1 MKEVAQWPVAVPL
14 MKKSKLAIALGIVTV
29 AFVMVVLAVVIFLLV
44 LYVQPSDANSELSKG
59 SEGYLIGVGRADCTG
74 PVAEVPLMGYAKPAQ
89 KGGGILSR
97 LYCRTFIL
105 AERQNDINRVVHV
118 VAEIGLMSQ
127 RIRLEVMK
135 QVKDKYGNLYNHN
148 NVIMTGT
155 HTHSGP
161 GGYVQYTLLMLS
173 SGGLIKPTLNA
184 IVNGI
189 VKSIDMAHQNMVQ
202 GHIFIGTGLVEN
214 SQINRSPLSYLQ
226 NPVSERRRWFAV
238 HPVSMN
244 NTNLLVNSDNVGYA
258 AYLFEQEKNEGYLPG
273 KGPFVAAFTSSNLGD
288 VSPNT
293 KGPHCINTGEP
304 CENMGNYCLIGGA
317 KLCIATG
324 PGTDMFQST
333 QIIGRHIYSNAKE
346 IYTKASKEI
355 YGPISSV
362 HRWVDMSNVTVQ
374 LNSTHTGKTC
384 KPALGYSFAA
394 GTMDGPGMF
403 NFTQGKTMSGRRVR
417 EAVKKEFEIQGKA
430 GMDIIISGLSSIYTH
445 YITTYEEYQVQR
457 YEGGSTIFG
466 PHTLSA
472 YIQLFQGL
480 ARALATN
487 TTQDLTN
494 IPEPPILNITNLNF
508 LPPIMDKKPLGQ
520 KYGDVLK
527 DVQPTYKV
535 GEIAEVHFVGANP
548 RSSAEYMANFTFL
561 TVEKHD
567 NISKSWQV
575 LHDDAS
581 WDTRLIWKKGM
592 MGQSTSIIEWHIPK
606 TSESGK
612 YRIQY
617 FGHSKELFSSVRAFN
632 GSSSTF
638 EFSNT
643 KPSEV
648 KEAPKFMPYSFQ
660 NSDSITTLVNDAL
673 ETILEIKDLAKTFFI
688 SSLGKW
694 ALKIGETNYRMS
706 LDQDAGKISSTG
718 GREEE
723 DKTSAIFLLIFFFS
737 MFNVEFKSLPSFSTL
752 VEFLIQQFPNSCC
765 RSDNIFNS

>member
-1 MKEVAQWPVAVPL
+1 SCIGIFSFFQFLANTILAAVKTFTIKYFNSL
-14 MKKSKLAIALGIVTV
+14 LYISGIISNKNISGLKSICCFI
-29 AFVMVVLAVVIFLLV
+29 IFSNHV
-44 LYVQPSDANSELSKG
+44 W
-59 SEGYLIGVGRADCTG
+59 I
-74 PVAEVPLMGYAKPAQ
+74 LMGYAKLGQ

-118 VAEIGLMSQ
+118 VAEIGMMSQ

-135 QVKDKYGNLYNHN
+135 QLKDKYGNLYNHN

-155 HTHSGP
+155 HTHSGA

-184 IVNGI
+184 IVDGI

-226 NPVSERRRWFAV
+226 NSVSERRRYSSNVDKEMTLLKMVADNGQEIGMFSWFAV

-244 NTNLLVNSDNVGYA
+244 NTNLLVNSDNAGYA

-293 KGPHCINTGEP
+293 KGPHCINTGES

-324 PGTDMFQST
+324 PGADMFQST

-355 YGPISSV
+355 DGPISSV

-374 LNSTHTGKTC
+374 LNSTHTAKTC

-403 NFTQGKTMSGRRVR
+403 NFTQGTTEGDPIWDSIRDLFLVRPSNELIECHKPKPILLPIGELTKPYPWQSKIVDIQMFTIGSAAFVGLPGEFTTMSGRRVR
-417 EAVKKEFEIQGKA
+417 EAVKKEFEIQRKA
-430 GMDIIISGLSSIYTH
+430 GMDIIISGLSNIYTH

-480 ARALATN
+480 ARALATVKTN
-487 TTQDLTN
+487 SN
-494 IPEPPILNITNLNF
+494 IPEPPILNITKLNF

-548 RSSAEYMANFTFL
+548 RSSTEYMANFTFL

-581 WDTRLIWKKGM
+581 WDTRLIWKKDT
-592 MGQSTSIIEWHIPK
+592 MGQSTSIIEWHISK

-617 FGHSKELFSSVRAFN
+617 FGHSKELFSSVCAFN

-638 EFSNT
+638 EVSN
-643 KPSEV
+643 
-648 KEAPKFMPYSFQ
+648 
-660 NSDSITTLVNDAL
+660 
-673 ETILEIKDLAKTFFI
+673 
-688 SSLGKW
+688 
-694 ALKIGETNYRMS
+694 
-706 LDQDAGKISSTG
+706 
-718 GREEE
+718 
-723 DKTSAIFLLIFFFS
+723 
-737 MFNVEFKSLPSFSTL
+737 
-752 VEFLIQQFPNSCC
+752 
-765 RSDNIFNS
+765 